1 MLLTAPHHLT
11 ETTCECCAAET
22 SMPVRDARWLA
33 DARQARWLA
42 WASLAWMS
50 LEGIVGLTAG
60 LAAGSIALAGWAAGS
75 VIEGLASIIVIWRF
89 TGARALAEST
99 EERAQ
104 KAVAVSFWLLVPW
117 ITAGAIYDLAGHHPA
132 STTVIGLVVTA
143 SSVIIMPALGLI
155 KHRLGRR
162 LNSGAT
168 AGEGTQNLICAAQA
182 AAVLTGLAIVAAW
195 PAGWAADPLI
205 ALAIAGWSG
214 WEGRRAWQGADCC

>member
-1 MLLTAPHHLT
+1 
-11 ETTCECCAAET
+11 
-22 SMPVRDARWLA
+22 
-33 DARQARWLA
+33 
-42 WASLAWMS
+42 MS
-50 LEGIVGLTAG
+50 LEGIVGLAAG

-89 TGARALAEST
+89 TGARVLAEST

-117 ITAGAIYDLAGHHPA
+117 ITAGAIYDLAGDHPA
-132 STTVIGLVVTA
+132 STTVIGLVITA

-155 KHRLGRR
+155 KHRLGCR
-162 LNSGAT
+162 LDSGAT

-182 AAVLTGLAIVAAW
+182 AAVLTGLAVVAAW

-205 ALAIAGWSG
+205 ALAIAGWSRLG
-214 WEGRRAWQGADCC
+214 RLARLAGRRLLLTAISRGIFTGMTVTPYVDSNRGQGKGRCTARWS